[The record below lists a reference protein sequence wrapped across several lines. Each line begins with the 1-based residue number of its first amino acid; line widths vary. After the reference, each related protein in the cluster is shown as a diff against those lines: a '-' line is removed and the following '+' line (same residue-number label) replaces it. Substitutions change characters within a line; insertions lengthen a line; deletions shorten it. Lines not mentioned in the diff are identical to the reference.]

1 MTDRDDRD
9 QLAQKTAPTELVSSA
24 AEDAHLPPVVARMVI
39 EIRSDGSHTIAR
51 GAVEDVQ
58 QGTRVD
64 LKVEAESP
72 IKLLWKLVRT
82 VGQTPALMRGAR
94 QTVRGLLGG
103 KKKQP

>member
-1 MTDRDDRD
+1 MTDRDDRHD
-9 QLAQKTAPTELVSSA
+9 LAAQKSAPAEVVSST

-64 LKVEAESP
+64 LKVEADSP

-103 KKKQP
+103 RKKP